1 MKTFALIAATAAVA
15 ATTMSASA
23 FAYDRQGRIDI
34 WQDQQEYR
42 IRHARRT
49 GELTAVE
56 KWVLKA
62 EQARIARMERHAL
75 RDGYI
80 SRNEAARIGA
90 AQDKASYDIYRL
102 GHNGRTA
109 WWRW

>member
-1 MKTFALIAATAAVA
+1 MRTFALTAATAAVVA
-15 ATTMSASA
+15 STMSASA
-23 FAYDRQGRIDI
+23 FAYDRQGRIDLR
-34 WQDQQEYR
+34 QARQADR
-42 IRHARRT
+42 IRHERRN
-49 GELTAVE
+49 GDLTALE
-56 KWVLKA
+56 TWVLKA

-80 SRNEAARIGA
+80 SRNEAARISA

-102 GHNGRTA
+102 GRNGRTA